1 MIPAESRPQP
11 TNLPPLAQ
19 TTNGLWVSRRPHW
32 KRALDLVAGSVALV
46 LLLPVMAILA
56 LWVRLDSP
64 GPILFAQ
71 ERVGIDARPFRMWK
85 FRSMYV
91 GMVDD
96 RHREAVAA
104 WFAANPG
111 PEGYKSID
119 DPRITRVGRVLR
131 RFSLDE
137 LPQLFNVMQGEMSLV
152 GPRPAIAYE
161 LVHYQHAYFERFR
174 VPPGMTGL
182 WQVSGRDRTSA
193 PEMMELDI
201 EYVRRLSLALDLW
214 IMTRTLP
221 ALLGR

>member
-11 TNLPPLAQ
+11 TNQPPLAQ
-19 TTNGLWVSRRPHW
+19 TEDGLWVSSRPHW
-32 KRALDLVAGSVALV
+32 KRALDLAAGSVALV
-46 LLLPVMAILA
+46 LLLPVMALLA

-71 ERVGIDARPFRMWK
+71 DRVGIDAHPFRMWK
-85 FRSMYV
+85 FRSMRV

-111 PEGYKSID
+111 PDGYKSGN

-137 LPQLFNVMQGEMSLV
+137 LPQLFNVIQGDMSLV

-161 LVHYQHAYFERFR
+161 LVHYEQAYFERFR

-193 PEMMELDI
+193 PEMMKLDI
-201 EYVRRLSLALDLW
+201 EYVRRLSLAMDLW
-214 IMTRTLP
+214 IMAKTLP
-221 ALLGR
+221 ALMGR